1 MARSVRLRPWQH
13 AALAR
18 FLAADS
24 VDFLA
29 VATPGAGKP
38 TFALTALRL
47 ALAERPRRVIVVT
60 PTAHLKTQWAQAAAS
75 LELHLDPAWAPADG
89 ALSAD
94 MHGIVTTY
102 QQVAMSVPALRVL
115 AQGALVILDEVHHGG
130 EERAW
135 GDALR
140 EAFGGAPP
148 RLRPPGPPFRSNTP
162 ALPCVPFEVSQAVP
176 HFEYGY
182 ADPLR
187 DRRVVRPSH

>member
-1 MARSVRLRPWQH
+1 MSRSVRLRPWQH

-18 FLAADS
+18 FLAAET

-29 VATPGAGKP
+29 VATPGAGKT

-47 ALAERPRRVIVVT
+47 ALAEKARRGIVVT
-60 PTAHLKTQWAQAAAS
+60 PTAHLKTQWAQAAAG

-115 AQGALVILDEVHHGG
+115 AQGALVILDELHHGG

-135 GDALR
+135 GDAFR
-140 EAFGGAPP
+140 ASFGGALR
-148 RLRPPGPPFRSNTP
+148 RLCLSGTPFRGH
-162 ALPCVPFEVSQAVP
+162 ARPFPFV
-176 HFEYGY
+176 
-182 ADPLR
+182 R
-187 DRRVVRPSH
+187 DGIR

>member
-18 FLAADS
+18 FLATESA
-24 VDFLA
+24 DFLA
-29 VATPGAGKP
+29 VATPGAGKT
-38 TFALTALRL
+38 TFALTAVRL

-60 PTAHLKTQWAQAAAS
+60 PTVHLKTQWAQAANQ

-94 MHGIVTTY
+94 MHGMVTTY
-102 QQVAMSVPALRVL
+102 QQVALSVPALRSL
-115 AQGALVILDEVHHGG
+115 AQGALVVLDEIHHGG

-140 EAFGGAPP
+140 DAFGGAAR
-148 RLRPPGPPFRSNTP
+148 RLSLSGSRSRASGCRPCCATQSSDSKQSAASSLTP
-162 ALPCVPFEVSQAVP
+162 AA
-176 HFEYGY
+176 
-182 ADPLR
+182 
-187 DRRVVRPSH
+187 